1 MRTDQTSIQG
11 TVPHDELLNGA
22 SAAMRHVTQQ
32 IAQAAADSIHVIVAG
47 EPGTGRET
55 IARAIH
61 SQSHSS
67 GPFVKVDCARMPTS
81 HLEAALFATPGQGSA
96 SIDRRSFER
105 VTRDAQI
112 FQSKGGTL
120 FLENIADIPA
130 RIQQRLSRVLRD
142 REVVIMNERAR
153 VELDHRVIAA
163 GDASLD
169 SAARDGRILPDL
181 HHRLSGLRINVPPL
195 RHRKEDIPE
204 LSSHFLRM
212 LCDEANIPSKVLS
225 DAANSLVTALPWKG
239 NVPELYAL
247 MGALVAHV
255 HGDVV
260 ELDDVLMHITL
271 DGQPSWAATGGTL
284 KQARA
289 RFEREYIASVV
300 AQHHGRIADAAKA
313 LGIQRSNLYRK
324 MRRLSVRP
332 KLRSL

>member
-1 MRTDQTSIQG
+1 MRSDQTSTQM
-11 TVPHDELLNGA
+11 TAPHGELLNGA
-22 SAAMRHVTQQ
+22 SAAMRQVTQQ
-32 IAQAAADSIHVIVAG
+32 IAQAAADTIHVIVTG
-47 EPGTGRET
+47 EPGTGREA

-67 GPFVKVDCARMPTS
+67 GPFVKVDCARMPTN

-96 SIDRRSFER
+96 AMDRRALER

-112 FQSKGGTL
+112 FQSRGGTL

-130 RIQQRLSRVLRD
+130 RLQQRLSRVLRD
-142 REVVIMNERAR
+142 REVVIMHERTR
-153 VELDHRVIAA
+153 VDLEHRVIAA
-163 GDASLD
+163 GDTSLD
-169 SAARDGRILPDL
+169 SAMRDGRILPDL

-195 RHRKEDIPE
+195 RHRKEDIPD
-204 LSSHFLRM
+204 LSSQFMRA
-212 LCDEANIPSKVLS
+212 LCDEVNVPVKVLS
-225 DAANSLVTALPWKG
+225 DAANSLITALPWKG

-247 MGALVAHV
+247 IGALVAHV
-255 HGDVV
+255 PGEVI
-260 ELDDVLMHITL
+260 ELDDVLMHVTL

-289 RFEREYIASVV
+289 RFEREYIAAVV

-332 KLRSL
+332 KFRPT